1 MKVEGRTNG
10 PGRPYLCGQKQLM
23 ICKTYAAA
31 CIGLNVV
38 TVTVETDISA
48 GVGIYIVGMP
58 DIAVKESLMRITTAL
73 RSYGFSLPGKRIVI
87 NLAPADIRKEG
98 SSFDLAI
105 AVALLCAMEVIDASC
120 AGDYIVM
127 GELALDGRIRDISG
141 TLPIAD
147 SSRERGFAKFIF
159 PHDSAMEAVD
169 LDGITVYGVR
179 TLADVI
185 TILSG
190 NPEAEE
196 LQMHRDPDGG
206 SAPSVTNDFKD
217 VKGQQQ
223 ARRGLEIAAAGG
235 HNLLLIGSPGC
246 GKTLMA
252 SCLPSI
258 LPPMTKEESV
268 QTSKIYSVAGK
279 SIGRSGLLRERPFRA
294 PHNSA
299 SKVALLGGG
308 SEAMPGEIS
317 LAHNGVFYLDELT
330 QFSRAT
336 LDLLRQPLED
346 SKIVISRAR
355 YRVEYP
361 CEVMFVASMNP
372 CPCGWYGDESG
383 KCKCSQRD
391 IANYLARISGP
402 MMDRIDLHVHTKRIP
417 ADELINEANAEP
429 SAAIAA
435 RVARARAIQL
445 ERFRDEGIFTNSA
458 MSAKMLT
465 KYCHLPA
472 SQLELMNKIIDKLG
486 LSARAY
492 SRILKIARTISD
504 LAGEAEIT
512 PEAIAE
518 AIQFRN
524 LDRFER

>member
-1 MKVEGRTNG
+1 
-10 PGRPYLCGQKQLM
+10 M

-38 TVTVETDISA
+38 PVVVETDISG
-48 GVGIYIVGMP
+48 GVGLYIVGMP

-73 RSYGFSLPGKRIVI
+73 RSYGYSIPGKRIVI

-105 AVALLCAMEVIDASC
+105 AVALLCAMEIIDASRI
-120 AGDYIVM
+120 GDFIVM
-127 GELALDGRIRDISG
+127 GELALDGKIRDIYG

-147 SSRERGFAKFIF
+147 SSRERGFTKFIF

-190 NPEAEE
+190 LPEAEE
-196 LQMHRDPDGG
+196 LVMRRQ
-206 SAPSVTNDFKD
+206 SAAEHVPSAANDFKD
-217 VKGQQQ
+217 VKGQQL
-223 ARRGLEIAAAGG
+223 AKRGLEIAAAGG

-258 LPPMTKEESV
+258 LPQMTKAESV
-268 QTSKIYSVAGK
+268 ETSKIYSVAGK
-279 SIGRSGLLRERPFRA
+279 SIGRCGLLRNRPFRS

-299 SKVALLGGG
+299 STVAMLGGG
-308 SEAMPGEIS
+308 TNAMPGEIS
-317 LAHNGVFYLDELT
+317 LAHNGVLYLDEVTL
-330 QFSRAT
+330 FSRSL

-346 SKIVISRAR
+346 GRIVISRAR

-361 CEVMFVASMNP
+361 CQFMFVASMNP
-372 CPCGWYGDESG
+372 CPCGYYGDATHR
-383 KCKCSQRD
+383 CKCSEHE
-391 IANYLARISGP
+391 IAHYLSRISGP
-402 MMDRIDLHVHTKRIP
+402 LLDRIDLQIYVERVP
-417 ADELINEANAEP
+417 AELLVAAPSSEP
-429 SAAIAA
+429 SCVIAE
-435 RVARARAIQL
+435 RVMRARELQAR
-445 ERFRDEGIFTNSA
+445 RFAAEGIFTNSA
-458 MSAKMLT
+458 MTAKMLS
-465 KYCHLPA
+465 KYCPLTS
-472 SQLELMNKIIDKLG
+472 SQVEFLDKIIDKLG

-492 SRILKIARTISD
+492 SRILKLARTISD
-504 LAGEAEIT
+504 LAGEKDISQS
-512 PEAIAE
+512 AIAE
-518 AIQFRN
+518 ALQYRN
-524 LDRFER
+524 LDRLGVK

>member
-1 MKVEGRTNG
+1 
-10 PGRPYLCGQKQLM
+10 M

-38 TVTVETDISA
+38 TVTVETDIS
-48 GVGIYIVGMP
+48 GGIGLYIVGMP

-73 RSYGFSLPGKRIVI
+73 RSYGFSIPGKRIVI

-105 AVALLCAMEVIDASC
+105 AVALLCAMEVIDAGRI
-120 AGDYIVM
+120 GDFIVM
-127 GELALDGRIRDISG
+127 GELALDGRIRDIYG

-147 SSRERGFAKFIF
+147 SSRERGFTKYIF

-169 LDGITVYGVR
+169 LDGIIIYGVR

-185 TILSG
+185 AILNG
-190 NPEAEE
+190 VPEAEE
-196 LQMHRDPDGG
+196 LVMKRPAGDE
-206 SAPSVTNDFKD
+206 SAAAPINDFKD
-217 VKGQQQ
+217 VKGQEQ
-223 ARRGLEIAAAGG
+223 AKRGLEIAAAGG
-235 HNLLLIGSPGC
+235 HNLILIGSPGC

-308 SEAMPGEIS
+308 TAAMPGEIS
-317 LAHNGVFYLDELT
+317 LAHNGVFYLDEVT

-346 SKIVISRAR
+346 GRIVISRAR

-372 CPCGWYGDESG
+372 CPCGWYGDDSG
-383 KCKCSQRD
+383 KCKCSQRE

-402 MMDRIDLHVHTKRIP
+402 MMDRIDLHVHTKRVP
-417 ADELINEANAEP
+417 AEELVAEAEAEP
-429 SAAIAA
+429 SSVIAA
-435 RVARARAIQL
+435 RVAKARQIQQ
-445 ERFRDEGIFTNSA
+445 ERFAGEGIFTNSA

-465 KYCHLPA
+465 KYCRLPA
-472 SQLELMNKIIDKLG
+472 SQLELMNRIIDRLG

-492 SRILKIARTISD
+492 SRILKLARTISD
-504 LAGEAEIT
+504 LAGEQDIT

-518 AIQFRN
+518 AIQYRN
-524 LDRFER
+524 LDRFEM